1 LVVDRGNASIG
12 AHVSAQLPTH
22 AWVTPYLCLGERVRI
37 GPWEVIPADSLSLDH
52 CRSQD
57 ALAEARG
64 LIELYR
70 RPPGVHEGF
79 GCFLRRGA
87 ARIGE
92 RYRVHT

>member
-1 LVVDRGNASIG
+1 M
-12 AHVSAQLPTH
+12 SAQLPTH
-22 AWVTPYLCLGERVRI
+22 AWVTPYLCLSERVRI
-37 GPWEVIPADSLSLDH
+37 GPCEVIPADSLSLDD

-79 GCFLRRGA
+79 ACFLRRGA